1 MLREIQIE
9 NIAVIE
15 KAEIAFTPGLNVMTG
30 ETGAGKSIIIDSIAA
45 VTGARVSRDLIRTGA
60 ERGLVTAVFDTDA
73 AEDWLAENEIDCED
87 DQLIVQRRIQAD
99 GKSSCRVSGIPV
111 TAGQLRTLGER
122 LLELHGQND
131 GLRLLDERRHL
142 EALDR
147 YAGIDL
153 SAYREAYDH
162 YRGLQKEMDRL
173 SMDENEKER
182 LQEILGNT
190 VRELEEAKLLP
201 GEYEEISKKR
211 EMLRNSEK
219 LTESIQEALAEI
231 AGDEGA
237 AAGIQNASYHSR
249 HAEYYAQELSDVS
262 EKLTQAGFL
271 LKDVE
276 ELLRDF
282 LDSLNFEP
290 DEFNRLEQRLHDLA
304 RLERKYRKS
313 VEELPDYLE
322 ECRERLE
329 EISFSDERIRKLE
342 KMISEEEDHCRV
354 MARELHSRRA
364 EAAMTLS
371 KHIEEE
377 LHALSMP
384 SARFHVEL
392 TQTQELIRD
401 GNESAAFLLAAN
413 RGEEPGRIS
422 RIASGGELSRMM
434 LAMKNVL
441 SRNDPVGTMIFD
453 EIDTGVSGIAAQR
466 VGEKLAELS
475 GRKQVLCVTHLPQ
488 LASLA
493 DTHFVITKNESGG
506 RTRTSVTLLDR
517 EGRRKELARLHGGDN
532 VTETTLRSAE
542 EQLSHAEEVKEKL
555 RYSKTIR
562 EEEHNGSI

>member
-15 KAEIAFTPGLNVMTG
+15 KADIAFTPGLNVMTG

-60 ERGLVTAVFDTDA
+60 EKGLVTAVFDRDA
-73 AEDWLAENEIDCED
+73 AENWLTENEIDCED

-99 GKSSCRVSGIPV
+99 GKSSCRVAGVPV
-111 TAGQLRTLGER
+111 TAGQLRTLGEQ

-131 GLRLLDERRHL
+131 GLRLLDERQHL

-147 YAGIDL
+147 YAGLDL
-153 SAYREAYDH
+153 DPYRKAYDR
-162 YRGLQKEMDRL
+162 YRGLQKELDRL
-173 SMDENEKER
+173 GMDENEKER
-182 LQEILGNT
+182 LQEILSDT
-190 VRELEEAKLLP
+190 VRELENAKLIP
-201 GEYEEISKKR
+201 GEYEEISKR
-211 EMLRNSEK
+211 RDMLRNSEK
-219 LTESIQEALAEI
+219 LTESIQEALSEI
-231 AGDEGA
+231 GGDEGA
-237 AAGIQNASYHSR
+237 SAGVQNAAYYCR
-249 HAEYYAQELSDVS
+249 HAEQYAQELSDVS
-262 EKLTQAGFL
+262 EKLTQAGYL
-271 LKDVE
+271 ISDAE

-282 LDSLNFEP
+282 LDALNFEP
-290 DEFNRLEQRLHDLA
+290 DEYNRLEQRLHDLA
-304 RLERKYRKS
+304 RLERKYRKT
-313 VEELPDYLE
+313 VDELPDYLE

-342 KMISEEEDHCRV
+342 KMIAEEEAHCRKL
-354 MARELHSRRA
+354 ADELHRRRA
-364 EAAMTLS
+364 EAALALS
-371 KHIEEE
+371 RQIEEE

-384 SARFHVEL
+384 SARLRVEL
-392 TQTQELIRD
+392 TQTRDLTRD
-401 GNESAAFLLAAN
+401 GNETAAFLLAAN

-422 RIASGGELSRMM
+422 RIASGGELSRVM

-555 RYSKTIR
+555 RHMKTKR
-562 EEEHNGSI
+562 EEENNGSL